1 MLWNEGGNQAA
12 FIPFANFISLVFCDQ
27 AADSQPH
34 ANATCLETDVYW
46 EVSVLGGGV
55 GGARAQND
63 GLPATG
69 SFWYSLS
76 THCDLH

>member
-1 MLWNEGGNQAA
+1 MLWNEVGNQAV
-12 FIPFANFISLVFCDQ
+12 FISFANFFSVMFCDQ
-27 AADSQPH
+27 VANFQLR
-34 ANATCLETDVYW
+34 ANATCLETDVYC

-55 GGARAQND
+55 GGQRAQND

-76 THCDLH
+76 THCYLH